1 MKKRIIVILFSAFL
15 GMTGKAAEADSLQ
28 RLAQSD
34 IQIQLEW
41 VNPIAI
47 RAYLD
52 DCREQLGERANVLY
66 QKLAELEKDLPGVK
80 QNLSAGVTETNLNE
94 ARGPHLDCPLQIRQT
109 RPQSNGPVDGNLHRQ
124 LQFALFQCPKRL

>member
-15 GMTGKAAEADSLQ
+15 GMTGKTAEADSLQ

-34 IQIQLEW
+34 IQTQLEW
-41 VNPIAI
+41 VNPTAI

-94 ARGPHLDCPLQIRQT
+94 ARRLLALKREIILANPLLDIGPHLDCPAT
-109 RPQSNGPVDGNLHRQ
+109 N
-124 LQFALFQCPKRL
+124 

>member
-34 IQIQLEW
+34 IQTQLEW

-66 QKLAELEKDLPGVK
+66 QKLAELEKDF
-80 QNLSAGVTETNLNE
+80 LSKARRIGKRFTRSQTKSVRRGNRNE
-94 ARGPHLDCPLQIRQT
+94 
-109 RPQSNGPVDGNLHRQ
+109 S
-124 LQFALFQCPKRL
+124 K

>member
-34 IQIQLEW
+34 IQTQLEW
-41 VNPIAI
+41 VNPTAI

-52 DCREQLGERANVLY
+52 DCREQLGERVYFIKSSPNWKKIY
-66 QKLAELEKDLPGVK
+66 PESNKI
-80 QNLSAGVTETNLNE
+80 
-94 ARGPHLDCPLQIRQT
+94 CPQ
-109 RPQSNGPVDGNLHRQ
+109 G
-124 LQFALFQCPKRL
+124 